1 MVRFLLLCLLLRLL
15 EPILEAINSELKT
28 FTIWR
33 LKNRFLI
40 PIFFSEPHKQVVLI
54 RLVSSILL
62 VVITIE
68 PLSSSCSSLIN
79 GNIQYFDKFSI
90 HLFNNNWQF
99 RAICWLCNGFLTVS
113 RRNRLHE
120 CSMMIMMMNFVVE
133 HHERR
138 STFRATAQLEP
149 RFSSVDG
156 QIFKKILSE
165 RFSLQLI
172 ERNKRIQL
180 QNLHPDRLIPTLN
193 D

>member
-1 MVRFLLLCLLLRLL
+1 
-15 EPILEAINSELKT
+15 
-28 FTIWR
+28 
-33 LKNRFLI
+33 
-40 PIFFSEPHKQVVLI
+40 
-54 RLVSSILL
+54 
-62 VVITIE
+62 
-68 PLSSSCSSLIN
+68 
-79 GNIQYFDKFSI
+79 
-90 HLFNNNWQF
+90 
-99 RAICWLCNGFLTVS
+99 
-113 RRNRLHE
+113 
-120 CSMMIMMMNFVVE
+120 MMIMMMNFVVE